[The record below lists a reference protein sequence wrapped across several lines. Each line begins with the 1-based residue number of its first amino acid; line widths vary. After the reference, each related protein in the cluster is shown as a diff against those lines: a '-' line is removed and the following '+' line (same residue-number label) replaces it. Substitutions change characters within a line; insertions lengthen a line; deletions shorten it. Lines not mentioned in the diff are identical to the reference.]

1 MLKRK
6 AYEDILEWKQRSS
19 HGALLVTGARQIG
32 KTYLLEEFAR
42 NEYESYVKVDFVK
55 DAEARNRYQAV
66 TDSSQAIDLLSLE
79 LGRPLV
85 PGKTLVFFDEIQEA
99 PEILTLSKYL
109 VQDGRFDLALSGSML
124 GTELSGVRSLPVG
137 YLHILDM
144 APLTFEEFCWAQGV
158 PDSILQ
164 NVRDCFANRTPLPDS
179 VHSSLIKLFDRYL
192 VVGGMPEAV
201 CRSIEGT
208 RDLASV
214 RQVQDDLVRQYRE
227 DIIKYAKKRAP
238 QIQAIY
244 DALPSQLNKENKR
257 FQLKSIESEAKY
269 DRFANDFAWL
279 VATCAALKV
288 VNVTDPKPMLARTAE
303 PNRFKLYSS
312 DVGMLMAQYP
322 PSAAMAALVGEKA
335 VNFGAV
341 YENYVAQEL
350 SAAGV
355 GLYYYHHSKRGEV
368 DFLTETI
375 EGKVLPIE
383 VKSGK
388 DYKLHTALNNLLSTA
403 EYGIDEA
410 VVLSRANVSTETR
423 NGGKVSYLPL
433 YMGGLVAEQGVS
445 RASSKSVLKNV
456 HLDPIDW
463 GTAE

>member
-6 AYEDILEWKQRSS
+6 AYKNLLEWKQQRD

-42 NEYESYVKVDFVK
+42 NEYEAYVKVDFVK
-55 DAEARNRYQAV
+55 DLEAKNRYAAV
-66 TDSSQAIDLLSLE
+66 TDSGQAIDLLSLE
-79 LGRPLV
+79 LGHPLI
-85 PGKTLVFFDEIQEA
+85 PGKTLIFFDEVQEA
-99 PEILTLSKYL
+99 PEVLTLSKYL

-124 GTELSGVRSLPVG
+124 GTELSGIRSLPVG

-144 APLTFEEFCWAQGV
+144 APLSFEEFCWAQGV
-158 PDSILQ
+158 PVSILE
-164 NVRDCFANRTPLPDS
+164 NVRSCFASRLPLPDA
-179 VHSSLIKLFDRYL
+179 VHDSLIKLLDRYL

-201 CRSIEGT
+201 CKSIEGA
-208 RDLASV
+208 RDLGSV
-214 RQVQDDLVRQYRE
+214 RQVQDDLVRLYRE

-238 QIQAIY
+238 QIQAIF

-257 FQLKSIESEAKY
+257 FQLQSIAKEAKY

-279 VATCAALKV
+279 VATCTALKV

-303 PNRFKLYSS
+303 QNRFKLYSS

-322 PSAAMAALVGEKA
+322 PSVAMASLLGEKS

-355 GLYYYHHSKRGEV
+355 KLYYYHHSKRGEV
-368 DFLTETI
+368 DFLTETT

-388 DYKLHTALNNLLSTA
+388 DYKLHTALSNLLSTA

-410 VVLSRANVSTETR
+410 IVLSRANVSVEKR
-423 NGGKVSYLPL
+423 REGNISYLPL
-433 YMGGLVAEQGVS
+433 YMGGLVAELGAS
-445 RASSKSVLKNV
+445 RASAKSILENV
-456 HLDPIDW
+456 HLDPIEW
-463 GTAE
+463 

>member
-6 AYEDILEWKQRSS
+6 AYKNLLEWKQQKG

-42 NEYESYVKVDFVK
+42 NEYEAYVKVDFVK
-55 DAEARNRYQAV
+55 DLEAKNRYAAV
-66 TDSSQAIDLLSLE
+66 TDSGQAIDLLSLE
-79 LGRPLV
+79 LGQPLT
-85 PGKTLVFFDEIQEA
+85 PGKTLIFFDEVQEA
-99 PEILTLSKYL
+99 PEVLTLSKYL

-124 GTELSGVRSLPVG
+124 GTELSGIRSLPVG

-144 APLTFEEFCWAQGV
+144 APLSFEEFCWAQGV
-158 PDSILQ
+158 PDSILE
-164 NVRDCFANRTPLPDS
+164 NVRSSFAGRLPLPDA
-179 VHSSLIKLFDRYL
+179 VHDSLIKLFDRYL

-201 CRSIEGT
+201 CKSIEGA
-208 RDLASV
+208 RDLGSV
-214 RQVQDDLVRQYRE
+214 RQVQDDLVRLYRE

-238 QIQAIY
+238 QIQAIF

-257 FQLKSIESEAKY
+257 FQLQSITKEAKY

-279 VATCAALKV
+279 VATCTALKV

-303 PNRFKLYSS
+303 QNRFKLYSS
-312 DVGMLMAQYP
+312 DVGILMAQYP
-322 PSAAMAALVGEKA
+322 PSVAMASLLGEKS

-355 GLYYYHHSKRGEV
+355 KLYYYHHSKRGEV
-368 DFLTETI
+368 DFLTETS

-388 DYKLHTALNNLLSTA
+388 DYKLHTALSNLLSTA

-410 VVLSRANVSTETR
+410 IVLSRANVSVEKR
-423 NGGKVSYLPL
+423 REGDISYLPL
-433 YMGGLVAEQGVS
+433 YMGGLVAELGAS
-445 RASSKSVLKNV
+445 RASAKSILENV
-456 HLDPIDW
+456 HLDPIEW
-463 GTAE
+463 

>member
-6 AYEDILEWKQRSS
+6 AYKNLLKWKQQKG

-42 NEYESYVKVDFVK
+42 NEYDSYVKIDFVK
-55 DAEARNRYQAV
+55 DSAARNRYGNL
-66 TDSSQAIDLLSLE
+66 TSSNQAIDLLSLE
-79 LGRPLV
+79 LGRPLE
-85 PGKTLVFFDEIQEA
+85 PGKTLIFFDEVQEA
-99 PEILTLSKYL
+99 PEIVTLSKYL
-109 VQDGRFDLALSGSML
+109 VQDGRFDLALSESML
-124 GTELSGVRSLPVG
+124 GTELNGIRSLPVG

-158 PDSILQ
+158 PKNILESVRTCFTQRSPMLDAVHDSL
-164 NVRDCFANRTPLPDS
+164 V
-179 VHSSLIKLFDRYL
+179 KLFDRYL
-192 VVGGMPEAV
+192 VVGGMPAAV
-201 CRSIEGT
+201 CKSIEGT
-208 RDLASV
+208 RDLGSV
-214 RQVQDDLVRQYRE
+214 RQVQDDLVRLYRE
-227 DIIKYAKKRAP
+227 DISKYAKKRAP
-238 QIQAIY
+238 QIKAIF

-279 VATCAALKV
+279 VAACVALKV
-288 VNVTDPKPMLARTAE
+288 TNVTDPKPMLARTAE

-322 PSAAMAALVGEKA
+322 PSVAMAALTGEKA
-335 VNFGAV
+335 VNFGAI

-355 GLYYYHHSKRGEV
+355 SLHYYHNSRKGEV
-368 DFLTETI
+368 DFLIETT

-388 DYKLHTALNNLLSTA
+388 DYKLHTALNNLLSTE
-403 EYGIDEA
+403 EYGISEA
-410 VVLSRANVSTETR
+410 VVLSRANVSIEER
-423 NGGKVSYLPL
+423 GKGKVVYLPL
-433 YMGGLVAEQGVS
+433 YMGGLVAELGAS
-445 RASSKSVLKNV
+445 RASSKSILENV
-456 HLDPIDW
+456 HLEPIEW
-463 GTAE
+463 E

>member
-6 AYEDILEWKQRSS
+6 AYQDLLEWKQQKGR
-19 HGALLVTGARQIG
+19 GALLVTGARQIG

-42 NEYESYVKVDFVK
+42 NEYETCVKIDFVK
-55 DAEARNRYQAV
+55 DAEAKSRYTAV
-66 TDSSQAIDLLSLE
+66 TDPGQAIDLLSLE
-79 LGRPLV
+79 LGRPLI
-85 PGKTLVFFDEIQEA
+85 PGKTLIFFDEVQEA
-99 PEILTLSKYL
+99 PEVVTFSKYL

-124 GTELSGVRSLPVG
+124 GTELSGIRSLPVG
-137 YLHILDM
+137 YLRILDM

-164 NVRDCFANRTPLPDS
+164 AIRNCFADRLPLPDA
-179 VHSSLIKLFDRYL
+179 VHGSLTKLFDRYL

-208 RDLASV
+208 RDLGSV
-214 RQVQDDLVRQYRE
+214 RQVQDDLVRMYRE

-238 QIQAIY
+238 QVQAIF

-257 FQLKSIESEAKY
+257 FQLQSIGSEAKY

-279 VATCAALKV
+279 VAACAALKV

-303 PNRFKLYSS
+303 QNRFKLYSS

-322 PSAAMAALVGEKA
+322 PAMAMAALLGEKS

-355 GLYYYHHSKRGEV
+355 PLYYYHHSKRGEV
-368 DFLTETI
+368 DFLVETTE
-375 EGKVLPIE
+375 GNVLPIE

-403 EYGIDEA
+403 EYGINEA
-410 VVLSRANVSTETR
+410 VVLSRANVSVEER
-423 NGGKVSYLPL
+423 AEGKMLYLPL
-433 YMGGLVAEQGVS
+433 YMGGLVAELGAS
-445 RASSKSVLKNV
+445 RASAKSILGNV
-456 HLDPIDW
+456 HLDPIEW
-463 GTAE
+463 